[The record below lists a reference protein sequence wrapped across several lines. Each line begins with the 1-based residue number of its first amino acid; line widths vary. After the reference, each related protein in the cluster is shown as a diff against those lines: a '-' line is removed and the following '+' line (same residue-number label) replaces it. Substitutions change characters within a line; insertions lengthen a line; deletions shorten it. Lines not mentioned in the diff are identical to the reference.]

1 MPVSRNSNSKDPL
14 ELLSIT
20 NNTRNVGY
28 IVFHT
33 EDISL
38 KCEENRIMKL
48 NNTRST
54 NRMLHL
60 GIMENRVLPL
70 SQSIYSQTLNT
81 MHISKI
87 SVSKHVVWKTGF
99 SQDTNTF
106 HFNEIGLMISN
117 FNLLLPFL
125 SSIWLVFLE
134 FLYYKWRHSWNSKI
148 HRRRIKACN
157 NRIVF
162 SNYISTVTSM

>member
-1 MPVSRNSNSKDPL
+1 
-14 ELLSIT
+14 
-20 NNTRNVGY
+20 
-28 IVFHT
+28 
-33 EDISL
+33 
-38 KCEENRIMKL
+38 MKL

-99 SQDTNTF
+99 SQETNTF
-106 HFNEIGLMISN
+106 YFNEIGLMISN
-117 FNLLLPFL
+117 FNLLLLFL
-125 SSIWLVFLE
+125 SSIIRNLTLVFLE
-134 FLYYKWRHSWNSKI
+134 FLYHKWRRSWNSKI
-148 HRRRIKACN
+148 NRRRIKACN
-157 NRIVF
+157 HRIVF

>member
-1 MPVSRNSNSKDPL
+1 
-14 ELLSIT
+14 
-20 NNTRNVGY
+20 
-28 IVFHT
+28 
-33 EDISL
+33 
-38 KCEENRIMKL
+38 MKL

-117 FNLLLPFL
+117 FNLLLLFL
-125 SSIWLVFLE
+125 SSITHRHLCIWNLRLVFLE

-157 NRIVF
+157 HRIVF

>member
-1 MPVSRNSNSKDPL
+1 
-14 ELLSIT
+14 
-20 NNTRNVGY
+20 
-28 IVFHT
+28 
-33 EDISL
+33 
-38 KCEENRIMKL
+38 MKL

-87 SVSKHVVWKTGF
+87 SVSKHVVWKKGF

-106 HFNEIGLMISN
+106 SFFFEISLMIWKL
-117 FNLLLPFL
+117 NLLLLFL
-125 SSIWLVFLE
+125 SSIIRNLTLVFLE
-134 FLYYKWRHSWNSKI
+134 FLYHKWRRSWNSKI

-157 NRIVF
+157 HRIVF

>member
-1 MPVSRNSNSKDPL
+1 
-14 ELLSIT
+14 
-20 NNTRNVGY
+20 
-28 IVFHT
+28 
-33 EDISL
+33 
-38 KCEENRIMKL
+38 MKL

-99 SQDTNTF
+99 PQEVNTF
-106 HFNEIGLMISN
+106 YFNEIGLMILN
-117 FNLLLPFL
+117 FNLLLLFL
-125 SSIWLVFLE
+125 SFIIRNLRVVLLE
-134 FLYYKWRHSWNSKI
+134 FLYHKWRPSWNSKI
-148 HRRRIKACN
+148 HRRRIKACSHC
-157 NRIVF
+157 IVF